1 MFFPE
6 NGPINSARPLLLE
19 KEVYTGRHK
28 AFSSF
33 PHLRSLGAVPSYI
46 FFLSFLP
53 LPFPPLA
60 GLFSFNVY
68 NDLANLPRDL
78 SLPLQHSGNLYS
90 TRYSSVSPLFVL
102 YLFFFFGEIGEMEM
116 ENRMGKERER
126 ESMYFLVHGQTHIQT
141 HIQGIQS
148 FLSPCE
154 YHLRKF
160 DFRIDPLF
168 FSRPAPNPP
177 LPYIDSENITMGL
190 LDLTTNRGSS
200 NAKFLV
206 FQVGMKFSDSNL
218 RENFRNG

>member
-1 MFFPE
+1 MVPLFFPE

-102 YLFFFFGEIGEMEM
+102 YLFFFFWRDWRDGDGEQDG
-116 ENRMGKERER
+116 ERER
-126 ESMYFLVHGQTHIQT
+126 EGKYVFLGSWANTYTHTSRESSLSFRLVNIIYGNSISVSTLFSSVGLLPTLLFPIQT
-141 HIQGIQS
+141 
-148 FLSPCE
+148 
-154 YHLRKF
+154 LR
-160 DFRIDPLF
+160 I
-168 FSRPAPNPP
+168 SRWASW
-177 LPYIDSENITMGL
+177 I
-190 LDLTTNRGSS
+190 
-200 NAKFLV
+200 
-206 FQVGMKFSDSNL
+206 
-218 RENFRNG
+218 

>member
-1 MFFPE
+1 MERGTATTLNFKRLSFSLNPSPTFSQTISNWEERRGEREGVVPLFFPE

-102 YLFFFFGEIGEMEM
+102 YLFFFFWRDWRDGDGE
-116 ENRMGKERER
+116 
-126 ESMYFLVHGQTHIQT
+126 
-141 HIQGIQS
+141 
-148 FLSPCE
+148 
-154 YHLRKF
+154 
-160 DFRIDPLF
+160 
-168 FSRPAPNPP
+168 
-177 LPYIDSENITMGL
+177 
-190 LDLTTNRGSS
+190 
-200 NAKFLV
+200 
-206 FQVGMKFSDSNL
+206 
-218 RENFRNG
+218 

>member
-1 MFFPE
+1 MVPLFFPE

-78 SLPLQHSGNLYS
+78 STLPPSNILEISIQRDILLC
-90 TRYSSVSPLFVL
+90 SPCSCCTFS
-102 YLFFFFGEIGEMEM
+102 FFFGEIGEMEM
-116 ENRMGKERER
+116 ENRMGIERER
-126 ESMYFLVHGQTHIQT
+126 ESMYFLVHGQTHIHT
-141 HIQGIQS
+141 HPG
-148 FLSPCE
+148 
-154 YHLRKF
+154 
-160 DFRIDPLF
+160 
-168 FSRPAPNPP
+168 NP
-177 LPYIDSENITMGL
+177 
-190 LDLTTNRGSS
+190 
-200 NAKFLV
+200 V
-206 FQVGMKFSDSNL
+206 FPFAL
-218 RENFRNG
+218 

>member
-1 MFFPE
+1 MVPLFFPE

-78 SLPLQHSGNLYS
+78 STLPPSNILEISIQRDILLC
-90 TRYSSVSPLFVL
+90 SPCSCCTFS
-102 YLFFFFGEIGEMEM
+102 FFFGEIGEMEM
-116 ENRMGKERER
+116 ENRMGIERKKERER
-126 ESMYFLVHGQTHIQT
+126 EGKYVFLGSWANTYTHT
-141 HIQGIQS
+141 SRESSLS
-148 FLSPCE
+148 FRLVNIIYGNS
-154 YHLRKF
+154 
-160 DFRIDPLF
+160 ISVSTLF
-168 FSRPAPNPP
+168 S
-177 LPYIDSENITMGL
+177 SVGL
-190 LDLTTNRGSS
+190 LPTLL
-200 NAKFLV
+200 FPI
-206 FQVGMKFSDSNL
+206 
-218 RENFRNG
+218 

>member
-1 MFFPE
+1 MVPLFFPE

-116 ENRMGKERER
+116 ENRMGIERKKERER
-126 ESMYFLVHGQTHIQT
+126 EGKYVFLGSWANTYTDTHP
-141 HIQGIQS
+141 G
-148 FLSPCE
+148 
-154 YHLRKF
+154 
-160 DFRIDPLF
+160 
-168 FSRPAPNPP
+168 NP
-177 LPYIDSENITMGL
+177 
-190 LDLTTNRGSS
+190 
-200 NAKFLV
+200 V
-206 FQVGMKFSDSNL
+206 FPFAL
-218 RENFRNG
+218 

>member
-1 MFFPE
+1 MVPLFFPE

-19 KEVYTGRHK
+19 KEVYTGRYK

-102 YLFFFFGEIGEMEM
+102 YLFFFLERLERWRWRIGW
-116 ENRMGKERER
+116 G
-126 ESMYFLVHGQTHIQT
+126 
-141 HIQGIQS
+141 
-148 FLSPCE
+148 
-154 YHLRKF
+154 
-160 DFRIDPLF
+160 
-168 FSRPAPNPP
+168 
-177 LPYIDSENITMGL
+177 
-190 LDLTTNRGSS
+190 
-200 NAKFLV
+200 
-206 FQVGMKFSDSNL
+206 
-218 RENFRNG
+218 